1 MSRLL
6 LVEDEENLGRTLQ
19 ERLQKEGHDVRLSG
33 TLEDARR
40 EIFLEKPDLVILDVG
55 LPDGSGFDL
64 AKEIK
69 GKINCPFLFVTAQ
82 SSAESRL
89 QGYEIG
95 AEEFIP
101 KPFHLKE
108 LLIRVRHV
116 LANHSRAEQIQED
129 NIKIDFESQYIS
141 YPDGRREHVP
151 IKDLQ
156 VLQLLIRKSPQVVS
170 RDQILNEVW
179 GQDQFPTNRTVD
191 NTVLRLRQVLG
202 EKLGLKIKTQRGVGY
217 YWEN

>member
-19 ERLQKEGHDVRLSG
+19 ERLQKEGHNVRLSS

-40 EIFLEKPDLVILDVG
+40 EIFSEHPDLVILDVG

-69 GKINCPFLFVTAQ
+69 SKINCPFLFVTAQ

-116 LANHSRAEQIQED
+116 LENHSRVEQIQED
-129 NIKIDFESQYIS
+129 DVKIDFESQFIS
-141 YPDGRREHVP
+141 YSDGRREHVP
-151 IKDLQ
+151 LKDLQ

-179 GQDQFPTNRTVD
+179 GADQFPTNRTVD

-202 EKLGLKIKTQRGVGY
+202 EKMGAKIKSQRGIGY

>member
-19 ERLQKEGHDVRLSG
+19 ERLQKEGHSVRLSA

-40 EIFLEKPDLVILDVG
+40 EILSETPDLVILDVG

-69 GKINCPFLFVTAQ
+69 TKVNCPFLFVTAQ
-82 SSAESRL
+82 SSAASRL

-108 LLIRVRHV
+108 FLMRVRHV
-116 LANHSRAEQIQED
+116 LENHSRVAQIQED
-129 NIKIDFESQYIS
+129 DIKIDFDSQFIS
-141 YPDGRREHVP
+141 YKDGRREHVP
-151 IKDLQ
+151 LKDLQ

-179 GQDQFPTNRTVD
+179 GADQYPTNRTVD

-202 EKLGLKIKTQRGVGY
+202 EKMGSKIKSQRGVGY

>member
-19 ERLQKEGHDVRLSG
+19 ERLQKEGHVVRLSG

-40 EIFLEKPDLVILDVG
+40 EILSEKPDLVILDVG

-116 LANHSRAEQIQED
+116 LENHSRAEQIQAD

-141 YPDGRREHVP
+141 YQDGRREHVP
-151 IKDLQ
+151 LKDLQ

-191 NTVLRLRQVLG
+191 NTVVRLRQVLG
-202 EKLGLKIKTQRGVGY
+202 ETLGAKIKTQRGIGY